1 MLVHLRGQFDKVAWH
16 ARNAAI
22 VHILEESV
30 QGMAKLMEHG
40 GCLVGIKQGRLSGSW
55 LGEVA
60 HDGNDGDD
68 FLAVFIALFTVRGAP
83 GTAALG
89 GTWEEVHKQDGKLA
103 SVGIMPVPVES
114 FMMCF
119 AVEITS
125 AMTALMPS
133 GNSL

>member
-103 SVGIMPVPVES
+103 AVGIAHFKCLCIGVGQGHV
-114 FMMCF
+114 
-119 AVEITS
+119 
-125 AMTALMPS
+125 
-133 GNSL
+133 